1 MKKLLSIALVLLT
14 LYSCKKNK
22 DEFTPTSVQSADV
35 NLGNQKNMGNN
46 AKNWFTAKTMQSMSL
61 PDISKDASLPES
73 VIFGFYNEGDKYGI
87 YSPDK
92 FPKVYGQENWNT
104 RRSVLFRRS
113 VLTYQDISDLYEK
126 YQENFPV
133 EVILDAWK
141 KGIDEKDQITH
152 PQEGEIWVC
161 RTSDGRYTGLIGIN
175 GVNSQLFDMVQLMVW
190 VAK

>member
-1 MKKLLSIALVLLT
+1 MFT
-14 LYSCKKNK
+14 LYSCKKDK
-22 DEFTPTSVQSADV
+22 DNFVPSTVQSADV
-35 NLGNQKNMGNN
+35 NLGNQKNMGNY
-46 AKNWFTAKTMQSMSL
+46 AKNWFSAKTMESMNL

-73 VIFGFYNEGDKYGI
+73 IIFGFYNEGDKYGI

-104 RRSVLFRRS
+104 RRPVAFRRS
-113 VLTYQDISDLYEK
+113 ILTIQDINTLYEK

-133 EVILDAWK
+133 DVILDAWQ

-161 RTSDGRYTGLIGIN
+161 RTSDGRYTALIGIKGLN
-175 GVNSQLFDMVQLMVW
+175 NQLFDMLQVMVW